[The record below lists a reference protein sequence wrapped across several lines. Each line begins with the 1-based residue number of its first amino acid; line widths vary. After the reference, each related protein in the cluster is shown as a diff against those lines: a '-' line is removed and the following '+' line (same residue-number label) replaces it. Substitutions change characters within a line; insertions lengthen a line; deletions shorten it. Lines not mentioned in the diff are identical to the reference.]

1 MLHSFTQP
9 QHIELPDR
17 ERSMTALGAANAVEQ
32 RAGLDFRYYSTGSP
46 FEYET
51 IRFLYVHK
59 REIEDQGLRAKKAQ
73 PKRRDASE

>member
-1 MLHSFTQP
+1 
-9 QHIELPDR
+9 
-17 ERSMTALGAANAVEQ
+17 LGVANAVDQ

-59 REIEDQGLRAKKAQ
+59 RLIEDQALHAKKTPAKRSSDAAAQ
-73 PKRRDASE
+73 